1 MTAGTA
7 GSATA
12 ANGALWMVLAAAG
25 FTVVPVSVRY
35 MSDSIPIFEIIFWR
49 NLLALLPSVPIM
61 LKSGAAVFSTG
72 RLGTHALRTAFTY
85 CAMLT
90 YFWGI
95 SVVPLAQATAIHFL
109 IPIFTAL
116 SAIFFLGERATWR
129 RGGALLVGL
138 GGALLVVRPGFT
150 DVGVYSFS
158 VLLSSLFYAGS
169 WLTVKRLSSTES
181 ASVTTFYMN
190 LLLLPV
196 SFLPAVFFWVP
207 LSPRDILPLL
217 ALGLGG
223 WLAHYAQARAFASA
237 DMSVVAPL
245 DFLRLPFVA
254 FAAYLIFDQVPE
266 YFVWVGG
273 LIIILAATYVLRYER
288 N

>member
-1 MTAGTA
+1 LTVRVV
-7 GSATA
+7 AT
-12 ANGALWMVLAAAG
+12 NGALWMLVAAAG
-25 FTVVPVSVRY
+25 FTVVPVAVRY
-35 MSDSIPIFEIIFWR
+35 MTDSIPVFEIIFWR

-61 LKSGAAVFSTG
+61 LKSGASVFSTG
-72 RLGTHALRTAFTY
+72 RLGAHALRTAFTY
-85 CAMLT
+85 FAMLT

-116 SAIFFLGERATWR
+116 SAVFFLGERATWG

-150 DVGVYSFS
+150 DTGIYSFS
-158 VLLSSLFYAGS
+158 VMLSALFYAGS
-169 WLTVKRLSSTES
+169 WLMVKRLSSTES
-181 ASVTTFYMN
+181 ASATTFYMN

-196 SFLPAVFFWVP
+196 SFVPAVFFWAP
-207 LSPRDILPLL
+207 LSVRDIPAML

-223 WLAHYAQARAFASA
+223 WLAHYAQARAFATA
-237 DMSVVAPL
+237 DMGVVAPL

-254 FAAYLIFDQVPE
+254 FAAYLMFDQVPE
-266 YFVWVGG
+266 SFVWAGG
-273 LIIILAATYVLRYER
+273 LIIIAAATYVLRYEGK
-288 N
+288 